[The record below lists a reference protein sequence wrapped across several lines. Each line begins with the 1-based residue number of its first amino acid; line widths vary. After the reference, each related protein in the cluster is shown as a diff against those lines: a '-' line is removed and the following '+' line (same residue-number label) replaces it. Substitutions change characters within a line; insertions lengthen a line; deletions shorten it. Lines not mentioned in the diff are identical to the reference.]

1 MKIGNFDSLLEDH
14 LEDAKIIAIPHQRDE
29 EEMEEDHT
37 DAPLPEVLPILPLKN
52 TVLFPGVIMPISIKR
67 EASLELINDAKKER
81 LIGVVSQRNDNDAPS
96 KEDFYSI
103 GVVARIIKILKI
115 PDGSI
120 SVLVQG
126 THRFQITEF
135 VEEQPY
141 FKAKIQESPEL
152 LPEEQDEEFSATME
166 VVRDISLKLAKETST
181 GGLEVPFVLQNIDND
196 FFLINYVAS
205 TSPLSVSEKKDILE
219 QNSLVTRAWAII
231 KYFGVELQKA
241 TLRKEIQNKVHMD
254 FDKQQRDYFLHQQI
268 QTIQKELGNES
279 FEADIEKFKEQAKTK
294 QWNEKIQKHF
304 DKELAKL
311 QRLNPQM
318 PDYAIQRNYID
329 LLLDLPWN
337 VYSKD
342 KFDLKRA
349 QKILDKDHYGLE
361 DVKRR
366 IIEYLAVLKLR
377 NDMKSPI
384 LCLYGPPGVGKT
396 SLGRSIAKALGR
408 EYVRMALGGLRDEA
422 EIRGHRKTYIGAM
435 PGRILQLIKKA
446 GTSNPVFVLD
456 ELDKLSQ
463 GYGGDPSSAMLE
475 VLDPEQNNEFYD
487 NFLEIGYDLSKVMFI
502 ATANDLSTIQ
512 PALKDR
518 MEIINISGYTIEE
531 KVEIARHFLL
541 PKVLKEHGMEHK
553 QIQLGKKEIER
564 IIEGYTRESGVRN
577 LEKQIAQIVRY
588 IARAIAM
595 NEVYNPKISLEDI
608 RKILGIPTERDKY
621 ENNEVAGVVTGLAW
635 TSVGGDILFIESAF
649 SKGSGGL
656 SITGNIGTVMK
667 ESATIALEYI
677 KAHAEQFGLD
687 TRIFDQYKIHIHI
700 PEGATPKD
708 GPSAGIALLTSLF
721 SVLTQRRVKK
731 NLAMTGEITLRGK
744 VLPVGGIKEKILAAK
759 RAGIKE
765 IILCKDNEKDIDEIK
780 QEYLQGL
787 TFHYVTE
794 MEDVLK
800 LAVTQEAVKNPKTF
814 TFEDKVGA
822 NGNSPM

>member
-96 KEDFYSI
+96 KADFYSI

-126 THRFQITEF
+126 TRRFQITEF

-152 LPEEQDEEFSATME
+152 LPEEEDEEFTATME
-166 VVRDISLKLAKETST
+166 VVRDISLKLAKETTS

-205 TSPLSVSEKKDILE
+205 TSPLSVGEKQDILE

-241 TLRKEIQNKVHMD
+241 TLRREIQNKVHMD

-279 FEADIEKFKEQAKTK
+279 FEADIEKIKEQAKTK
-294 QWNEKIQKHF
+294 LWNEKIQKHF

-329 LLLDLPWN
+329 LLLDLPWG

-435 PGRILQLIKKA
+435 PGHILQLIKKA

-541 PKVLKEHGMEHK
+541 PKVLKEHGMEQK

-564 IIEGYTRESGVRN
+564 IVEGYTRESGVRN
-577 LEKQIAQIVRY
+577 LEKQISKIVRY

-595 NEVYNPKISLEDI
+595 DEEYNPKISLEDI

-794 MEDVLK
+794 MEEVLK
-800 LAVTQEAVKNPKTF
+800 KAVTKEAVKNPKTF
-814 TFEDKVGA
+814 TFDDKVGA
-822 NGNSPM
+822 NGNSPT